1 MAQLCVVLQLQI
13 TTGNSWSHRFPNL
26 FKRLKILSFRPCAF
40 NLPVRSGVRHSCP
53 IHADVVIITKAKEF
67 LASELGT
74 IIGDETVWYSEEM
87 DDVCEEEDY
96 LF

>member
-1 MAQLCVVLQLQI
+1 M
-13 TTGNSWSHRFPNL
+13 
-26 FKRLKILSFRPCAF
+26 
-40 NLPVRSGVRHSCP
+40 RHNYP

-74 IIGDETVWYSEEM
+74 IIGDETVRYSEAM

>member
-1 MAQLCVVLQLQI
+1 LQDHAI
-13 TTGNSWSHRFPNL
+13 
-26 FKRLKILSFRPCAF
+26 IAF
-40 NLPVRSGVRHSCP
+40 NLPVHSGVHHSYP
-53 IHADVVIITKAKEF
+53 IHADVVIIAKAKEF

-74 IIGDETVWYSEEM
+74 IVGDDTVWHSEPM